1 MPFVNMTPHVLNVF
15 NGNGNKDLA
24 DRSTLTLPPSGQSV
38 RVAQSFKVAGVVD
51 DVTLYQA
58 TYGAVEVVDNA
69 TKAVTGGIPEPVEG
83 TVYIVSGQALE
94 AVKALGRSD
103 FAAPGELVRDDN
115 GQPVG
120 CNGLK
125 V

>member
-1 MPFVNMTPHVLNVF
+1 MFVNMTPHVLNVLT
-15 NGNGNKDLA
+15 GNGNKNVS

-38 RVAQSFKVAGVVD
+38 RVAQSFKPVGVMN

-58 TYGAVEVVDNA
+58 AYGAVETIDNA
-69 TKAVTGGIPEPVEG
+69 TKEVMGGLPEMVEG
-83 TVYIVSGQALE
+83 TVYVVSGQALE
-94 AVKALGRSD
+94 AVKALGRVD